1 MSVSRNKKKFGL
13 TCQLSFLLPLYPF
26 SLSQGMAAAS
36 VMLGLAGRGARG
48 RRGLPVVALRELAG
62 HCARVRRGL
71 LVEAHA
77 GTPRT

>member
-1 MSVSRNKKKFGL
+1 MSVSRNKKNSG
-13 TCQLSFLLPLYPF
+13 SHVSYPF
-26 SLSQGMAAAS
+26 SSLFTLSLSQGMAAAS
-36 VMLGLAGRGARG
+36 EMLGLAGRGARR

>member
-1 MSVSRNKKKFGL
+1 
-13 TCQLSFLLPLYPF
+13 
-26 SLSQGMAAAS
+26 MAAAS